1 VLSNCPGIF
10 QAAIGRKLVLQAL
23 ELAAFQNQVVLECA
37 GRAPPVLEN
46 QSFVLTVAS
55 RFLEEAFVFP
65 SHVGM
70 PQISP

>member
-1 VLSNCPGIF
+1 LENGCQNFLRAICF
-10 QAAIGRKLVLQAL
+10 QK
-23 ELAAFQNQVVLECA
+23 QVVLECA

-55 RFLEEAFVFP
+55 RFLEEAVVFP